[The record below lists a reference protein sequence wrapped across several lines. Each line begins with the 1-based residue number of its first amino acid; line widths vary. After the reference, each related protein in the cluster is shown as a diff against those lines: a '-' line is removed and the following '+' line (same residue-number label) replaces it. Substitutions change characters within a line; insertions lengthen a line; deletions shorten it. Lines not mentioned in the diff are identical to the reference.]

1 MEVQSNSHLLK
12 KKGGGIL
19 IPQPKLTPEEM
30 RKGRKKL
37 CAKEIN
43 NKINKIETTEKNQH
57 NLRLGFMKIP
67 TKFTNP
73 QLN

>member
-1 MEVQSNSHLLK
+1 
-12 KKGGGIL
+12 
-19 IPQPKLTPEEM
+19 M

-73 QLN
+73 